1 MSDDDWMDDDDWGGA
16 WDDWDDGGAR
26 RGPSWEGEA
35 SLTPSEGW
43 ASTDQAAGFS
53 AGEERYEEWLD
64 EAGDPLDEEW
74 IDHRPPMGRGR
85 KVLLGLGVVVG
96 VLALAAGGLYLWV
109 QDKIDPPGEPGA
121 EVELEVAEGSTTED
135 IGTLLA
141 DEGVISSATVW
152 DYWTRLENVGP
163 FQAGIYV
170 FQENSSFDEAVT
182 VLDAGPRP
190 PENERVTIPEGL
202 TVAEIIPRLAD
213 PETGVER
220 WTVENLQAALDDPE
234 IRSQFQPPEQPSMEG
249 LLFPETYE
257 LDDESDERSF
267 IRRLVTQM
275 DETLREFDVEAG
287 AAALGRTP
295 YEIVIVASLIEEEAL
310 VDGDR
315 TKISRVIHNR
325 LAQGIPLGID
335 ATSRYEAEIN
345 GRSRDDIDFESDSPY
360 NTRRVQGLPPTP
372 IAAPGRLAI
381 EAALNPEPGDW
392 IYYVLTDPD
401 GSHTFAVTNAE
412 FQAAKQVC
420 IDLDLGCG

>member
-1 MSDDDWMDDDDWGGA
+1 
-16 WDDWDDGGAR
+16 
-26 RGPSWEGEA
+26 
-35 SLTPSEGW
+35 
-43 ASTDQAAGFS
+43 
-53 AGEERYEEWLD
+53 
-64 EAGDPLDEEW
+64 
-74 IDHRPPMGRGR
+74 MGRGR
-85 KVLLGLGVVVG
+85 KLLLVLGMLALVLVVG
-96 VLALAAGGLYLWV
+96 AGGLYVWV

-121 EVELEVAEGSTTED
+121 ELELEVAQGSTTED
-135 IGTLLA
+135 IGDQLA
-141 DEGVISSATVW
+141 SEGVITSATVW

-163 FQAGIYV
+163 FQAGFYV
-170 FQENSSFDEAVT
+170 FQVNSSFDEAVS
-182 VLDAGPRP
+182 VLEAGPRP
-190 PENERVTIPEGL
+190 PENTRVTIPEGL
-202 TVAEIIPRLAD
+202 TVAEIVPRLAD

-220 WTVENLQAALDDPE
+220 WTVENIQAAVDDPE

-257 LDDESDERSF
+257 IDDEADERSF
-267 IRRLVTQM
+267 VRRLVTKM
-275 DETLREFDVEAG
+275 DETLLEFDVEAG

-295 YEIVIVASLIEEEAL
+295 YEIVIIASLIEQEAL

-335 ATSRYEAEIN
+335 ATSRYEAELA

-401 GSHTFAVTNAE
+401 GSHTFAETNAE
-412 FQAAKQVC
+412 FQAAKQEC
-420 IDLDLGCG
+420 IRLDLGCG